1 MRMAPLWIWLGVF
14 VGGILLALS
23 PLAIAFLLSAAGG
36 FEVSMWDE
44 NGPGVAIWYM
54 FYTIPLGVMVSLA
67 GFIGFLVTG
76 ITMATRR

>member
-1 MRMAPLWIWLGVF
+1 MRLAPLWIWLGV
-14 VGGILLALS
+14 VAGGILLALS

-36 FEVSMWDE
+36 FEQSMWDG